1 MDPVSAVAGFAA
13 TAHLCF
19 TFIEAF
25 RDLPNEVSCLETE
38 ISELERAIH
47 LVQASLFN
55 ASMLPSSREDVTR
68 RPLMKD
74 LSRVDRFLQH
84 NLPKAG
90 EHIGGD
96 HWQWIRKKGNI
107 ERLRRQLTSIKY
119 DIATVDL
126 PESRFSFAS
135 EFTGRH
141 NQPTISIPPGCGP
154 SLGLSGSPDA
164 SDPYPQGDSRRFLDI
179 YWQAES
185 RARVRDISA
194 QLQPRPQNTLFSPT
208 AEQRWLPYPK
218 QDLPAHRSSKNFC
231 LSVFNRIR
239 ACYILIFL
247 GFLTIVGSLVPALWR
262 SIPHNDLS
270 GGFTLAQ
277 YILGVG
283 ALVVGCAVAIHS
295 KTCTCWSSSCQ
306 LVPYT
311 PGSDLELE
319 AVDDIGNLEP
329 YELPG

>member
-185 RARVRDISA
+185 RAR
-194 QLQPRPQNTLFSPT
+194 
-208 AEQRWLPYPK
+208 
-218 QDLPAHRSSKNFC
+218 
-231 LSVFNRIR
+231 
-239 ACYILIFL
+239 
-247 GFLTIVGSLVPALWR
+247 
-262 SIPHNDLS
+262 
-270 GGFTLAQ
+270 
-277 YILGVG
+277 
-283 ALVVGCAVAIHS
+283 
-295 KTCTCWSSSCQ
+295 
-306 LVPYT
+306 
-311 PGSDLELE
+311 LE
-319 AVDDIGNLEP
+319 AKMATANLLIDIRSYLAS
-329 YELPG
+329 LSKLKKWF